1 MHTAVVLSLELR
13 LVRLRDD
20 TNAGMVTSTIRTNLR
35 NKTIVLILDGN
46 SEIRAH
52 VRSNDIWRLK
62 LNLIRSR
69 VTNPI
74 SFSPKR
80 LFFYAFATCSELPSN
95 TRTMNKPCSAMPVFV
110 LLISF
115 WNCNFAILLN
125 FLPSRAARH
134 PAVQKTI
141 CLKIP
146 FNMRNIHGESVLSPS
161 VLYPEYFCPLVTCH
175 KAFLLVVSCQQ
186 NWRN

>member
-1 MHTAVVLSLELR
+1 MIFDGWSWIWLDRESQ
-13 LVRLRDD
+13 
-20 TNAGMVTSTIRTNLR
+20 IRFLFR
-35 NKTIVLILDGN
+35 RKD
-46 SEIRAH
+46 
-52 VRSNDIWRLK
+52 
-62 LNLIRSR
+62 
-69 VTNPI
+69 
-74 SFSPKR
+74 
-80 LFFYAFATCSELPSN
+80 FFYAFATCSELPSN

-110 LLISF
+110 FLISF

-161 VLYPEYFCPLVTCH
+161 VLYPEYFCPLMTCH
-175 KAFLLVVSCQQ
+175 KAFTRGFLPTELKKLRSLNQPNSTCTPK
-186 NWRN
+186 